1 MLNLNQIYYKIYN
14 AAPVSCKSLIGSLY
28 SYFSNRY
35 KYGNSFKK
43 YSEFLKESQYWSNEK
58 LKEYQAEK
66 IREILKYANDNT
78 KFYNHLIKENGVN
91 INSSNI
97 FEEIKKLPILKK
109 NVAIENYNNIITN
122 IQESNKLI
130 FYSSGT
136 TGTAIHIPATKEAL
150 EREYA
155 FKWQFQSVAGAKFKD
170 KFAYF
175 TGHYVI
181 PIKEK
186 KPPFWIKD
194 YNENSIRFSIYHLSE
209 KNIESYVNAFNKFSP
224 KFITGYPSAF
234 YTFVRLA
241 KEKHLEIKP
250 VEAVFSASEVLHN
263 YQKELVEDYLQTK
276 VYKWYGQVELT
287 ENIHECEYRKLHV
300 KEEYGYLELLRVDGG
315 DAEPG
320 EYGNAIGTGFSNKAF
335 PLIRYYMG
343 DIMKL
348 AEEQKCECGR
358 GGRIIEDI
366 IGRDEDIILTPS
378 GNYVG
383 RLDFVF
389 KPIEHVKES
398 QIIQEDINNIKILVV
413 ATEEFNKNDE
423 LLIKEKMAE
432 RVGDEM
438 NFTVEKID
446 SIPRDKNGK
455 IRYVISKV
463 NKNKM
468 Q

>member
-1 MLNLNQIYYKIYN
+1 M
-14 AAPVSCKSLIGSLY
+14 ASLY

-35 KYGNSFKK
+35 KYGNSFKE
-43 YSEFLKESQYWSNEK
+43 YREFLKESQYWSNEK
-58 LKEYQAEK
+58 LKEFQEK
-66 IREILKYANDNT
+66 KLRELLKYANDNT
-78 KFYNHLIKENGVN
+78 KYYNHLIKEYGLN
-91 INSSNI
+91 INGSNI
-97 FEEIKKLPILKK
+97 FEEIKKLPLLKK
-109 NVAIENYNNIITN
+109 NIALENYDNIKTN
-122 IQESNKLI
+122 LHTSDKLI
-130 FYSSGT
+130 FSSSGT
-136 TGTAIHIPATKEAL
+136 TGTAIHIPVTREAL

-155 FKWQFQSVAGAKFKD
+155 FKWQYQSVAGAGFKD

-181 PIKEK
+181 PVKVKE
-186 KPPFWIKD
+186 PPFWIRD

-224 KFITGYPSAF
+224 EFITGYPSAF

-250 VEAVFSASEVLHN
+250 VNAVFSASEVLHN
-263 YQKELVEDYLQTK
+263 YQKELVENYLQTK
-276 VYKWYGQVELT
+276 IYKWYGQVELT
-287 ENIHECEYRKLHV
+287 VNIHECEYRKLHV
-300 KEEYGYLELLRVDGG
+300 KEEYGYLELIRVDGG
-315 DAEPG
+315 EAEPE

-335 PLIRYYMG
+335 PLIRYYTG

-348 AEEQKCECGR
+348 ANDQKCECGR
-358 GGRIIEDI
+358 GGRIIEEI
-366 IGRDEDIILTPS
+366 IGRDEDIIITPS

-398 QIIQEDINNIKILVV
+398 QIIQEDISNIRILVV
-413 ATEEFNKNDE
+413 ATEEFSKKDE
-423 LLIKEKMAE
+423 LLIKEKMKE

-438 NFTVEKID
+438 NITVEKID

-455 IRYVISKV
+455 IRYVISKI
-463 NKNKM
+463 NK